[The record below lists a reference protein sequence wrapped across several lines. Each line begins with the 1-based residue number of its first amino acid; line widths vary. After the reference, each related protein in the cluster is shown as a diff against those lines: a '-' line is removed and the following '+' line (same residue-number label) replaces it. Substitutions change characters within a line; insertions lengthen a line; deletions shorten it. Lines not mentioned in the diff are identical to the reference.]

1 MQDQIINDYVIEL
14 PELQSLLNP
23 QRLQRL
29 YNDYRQM
36 PVDNESELVTSWS
49 PEDRQATDN
58 LDAGARAVSYTHLT
72 LPTICSV

>member
-14 PELQSLLNP
+14 PELRSLLNP
-23 QRLQRL
+23 QRLQQL

-49 PEDRQATDN
+49 P
-58 LDAGARAVSYTHLT
+58 G
-72 LPTICSV
+72 I